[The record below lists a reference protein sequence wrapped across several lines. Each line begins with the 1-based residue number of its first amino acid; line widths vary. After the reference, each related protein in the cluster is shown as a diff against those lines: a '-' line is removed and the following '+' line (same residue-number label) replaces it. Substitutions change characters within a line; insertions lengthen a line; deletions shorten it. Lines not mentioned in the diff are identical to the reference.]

1 MWVLALALA
10 SVAAFVGLAAG
21 LCVCCRCRRCI
32 SMRATNESAHQ
43 STAVLDQINISNHL
57 SNRLDACLLLCGC
70 VIIPPIKATGRSGH
84 SHKPGPLASDSA
96 RVGSSLRDE
105 EEQKRRKRAR
115 PMSPSENAARD
126 GVGLFVPIESDC
138 ELMHSPPAHRSTNR
152 SLLRLAQCRCGGG
165 FWNRGGVHSINR
177 SPGFPW
183 HPPFFLFPRSRLWG

>member
-1 MWVLALALA
+1 
-10 SVAAFVGLAAG
+10 
-21 LCVCCRCRRCI
+21 
-32 SMRATNESAHQ
+32 MRAKNESAHQ

-138 ELMHSPPAHRSTNR
+138 ELMHSPPHIDQPIVPCFDWLNAAAAAGSGIEEESIRSIDLQDSHGT
-152 SLLRLAQCRCGGG
+152 
-165 FWNRGGVHSINR
+165 
-177 SPGFPW
+177 
-183 HPPFFLFPRSRLWG
+183 PPFFLFPRSRLWG